1 LAVDIL
7 RELLCREQ
15 FFYADCIVAGQSDVI
30 GYRIS
35 NGKLEADLCVCIE
48 KDDLTDIFQNFTTNI
63 AGSTYVGGEAS
74 AHGSCGFFYKKT
86 GDILNWALM
95 SLDSEPFV
103 SVEKI
108 QDGIAFVSSS
118 GHRWV
123 VLGDNIKDV
132 HIDPLVT

>member
-1 LAVDIL
+1 MAVDIL
-7 RELLCREQ
+7 RELLCRKQ
-15 FFYADCIVAGQSDVI
+15 FFYTDCIVAGQSDVI

-35 NGKLEADLCVCIE
+35 NGKLEADWSVCIE
-48 KDDLTDIFQNFTTNI
+48 RDDLADIFHNSSTNI

-74 AHGSCGFFYKKT
+74 AHGSCGFFKKT

-108 QDGIAFVSSS
+108 QDGIAFVSSA
-118 GHRWV
+118 GHRW
-123 VLGDNIKDV
+123 GGAWR
-132 HIDPLVT
+132 